1 MKKIRVSERL
11 RAETTSVRSILASPH
26 SWQTAEGSTATA
38 EAGDAGTVVR
48 ARASLASFDLP
59 DAAAAFVSKAANL
72 EQTITVPDAFPDEP
86 AAYAAEIPGVP
97 LRITADVTA
106 EGLGDGHSLITVD
119 AEAESSVPLLGGMIE
134 EAAAAAVERVFRDR
148 LASIAKAG

>member
-11 RAETTSVRSILASPH
+11 RVETDSIRSILASPD
-26 SWQTAEGSTATA
+26 SWQTAEGSSASA
-38 EAGDAGTVVR
+38 EQSDAGTVVR

-59 DAAAAFVSKAANL
+59 DAAAAFVSKAAHL
-72 EQTITVPDAFPDEP
+72 EQTITVPDAFPDEA
-86 AAYAAEIPGVP
+86 AAYSAEIPGVP

-119 AEAESSVPLLGGMIE
+119 AEAESSIPLLGGMIE
-134 EAAAAAVERVFRDR
+134 EAAAAAVERAFRER
-148 LASIAKAG
+148 LAAIAGAD